1 MNFNELIDIYTKRL
15 DVYMQEINNL
25 SASKNIKLKKNIP
38 PSPSY
43 LEEVIIPIY
52 QSLANYMAPK
62 IKIKIPD
69 PKTYH
74 PIKDYYRIKAG
85 VTTVG
90 GFSVPDGENFFIYF
104 TPLKNAIPS
113 GKKVKVENTEQLAQL
128 IQTQLQIIK
137 RL

>member
-15 DVYMQEINNL
+15 DVYMREINNL
-25 SASKNIKLKKNIP
+25 SASRNIKQKKSIP

-52 QSLANYMAPK
+52 QSLANYMVP
-62 IKIKIPD
+62 KIKIPD

-74 PIKDYYRIKAG
+74 PIKDYYRIKVG

-90 GFSVPDGENFFIYF
+90 GFSVPDGEDFFIYF
-104 TPLKNAIPS
+104 TPLKHAIPS

-137 RL
+137 QL

>member
-1 MNFNELIDIYTKRL
+1 MNFNEFIDIYTKRL

-25 SASKNIKLKKNIP
+25 SASGNIKLKKSIP
-38 PSPSY
+38 PSPNY
-43 LEEVIIPIY
+43 LEEVIIPVY
-52 QSLANYMAPK
+52 QSLAKYMAPQ

-74 PIKDYYRIKAG
+74 PIKDYYRIKVG

-90 GFSVPDGENFFIYF
+90 GFSVPDGEDFFIYF
-104 TPLKNAIPS
+104 TPLKHAIPS

-128 IQTQLQIIK
+128 IHAQLQIIK
-137 RL
+137 QL